1 MSNNNQLK
9 PYGSVLIT
17 GGAGYIGT
25 KVLEKLVK
33 EDKKPT
39 VIVAVDIKEPPDDKK
54 IPGVI
59 YLKEDIRSPGISDI
73 IKKYSVEAVV
83 HLAAIV
89 TPAKWMTRD
98 FMYSVDVGGTRNILE
113 ACVKN
118 GVKQIIVTSSGA
130 AYGYH
135 PDNPEW
141 ITEDTPIRGNESFP
155 YPYHKRLVEE
165 MLAEY
170 RKKHPELK
178 QLILRPGTIL
188 GATVNNQLSAIFDR
202 KFLIEVKGGD
212 SRFVFIWDEDV
223 ANIIVKG
230 LIEKNEGIYNLA
242 GTGALSMK
250 EIADL
255 LHKPLIRVPA
265 WLLRVILGILH
276 PLGLSPYGPEQ
287 VEFIQ
292 YRPVLSNKRLIEE
305 FGYTPQKTSKEVL
318 LYYVEKKKERER
330 RS

>member
-1 MSNNNQLK
+1 MSSK
-9 PYGSVLIT
+9 KSYKSVLVT

-33 EDKKPT
+33 EENKPDK
-39 VIVAVDIKEPPDDKK
+39 IVAVDIKEPPEEKK
-54 IPGVI
+54 VPGVI
-59 YLKEDIRSPGISDI
+59 YIKEDIRSPKISDI
-73 IKKYSVEAVV
+73 MKEHGVEAVI

-89 TPAKWMTRD
+89 TPARWMTRE
-98 FMYSVDVGGTRNILE
+98 FMYDVDVGGTRNILE
-113 ACVKN
+113 ASVKN
-118 GVKQIIVTSSGA
+118 GVRQIIITSSGA

-141 ITEDTPIRGNESFP
+141 ITEDTPLRGNENMP
-155 YPYHKRLVEE
+155 YPHHKRLVEE

-170 RKKHPELK
+170 REKYPQLK

-188 GATVNNQLSAIFDR
+188 GATVNNQLSAIFDK
-202 KFLIEVKGGD
+202 KFVLEVKGGD

-230 LIEKNEGIYNLA
+230 LIEQKEGIYNLA
-242 GTGALSMK
+242 GTGALSMA

-265 WLLRVILGILH
+265 WLLRLILGILH

-287 VEFIQ
+287 VEFIR
-292 YRPVLSNKRLIEE
+292 YRPVLSNRRLIEE

-318 LYYVEKKKERER
+318 LYYVEKKRERER
-330 RS
+330 KN